1 MTTPHDEVMERL
13 ALVEEKLDRLL
24 AYAEK
29 ADTAVTGFLGGKNA
43 KYLALL
49 AKAKGGGW

>member
-1 MTTPHDEVMERL
+1 MDQEQADRIE
-13 ALVEEKLDRLL
+13 AKLDRLL
-24 AYAEK
+24 GYAEK
-29 ADTAVTGFLGGKNA
+29 ADTAVTGLLSGKNA